1 MKYVG
6 IKQVTKSVKEGN
18 AKVVYFA
25 DDAEPHVTEKLLK
38 LCSEKNIKIIHVK
51 TMKELGAMS
60 KIDIGT
66 SCSAE

>member
-6 IKQVTKSVKEGN
+6 VKQVTKNVKEGN
-18 AKVVYFA
+18 VKVVYFA
-25 DDAEPHVTEKLLK
+25 DDAEPYVVEKLLK
-38 LCSEKNIKIIHVK
+38 LCTDKNIKIIHVK

-60 KIDIGT
+60 NIDVGT